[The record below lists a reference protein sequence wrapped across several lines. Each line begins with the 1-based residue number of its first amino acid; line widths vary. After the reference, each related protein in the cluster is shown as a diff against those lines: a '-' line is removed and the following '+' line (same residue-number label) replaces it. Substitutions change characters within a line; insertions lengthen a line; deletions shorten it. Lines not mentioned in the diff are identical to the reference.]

1 MKTYLDMQKQKKFM
15 VSIVAL
21 RKIYKKTSFREKEM
35 AQVDIRIS
43 AQWRERCWKCS
54 ADHVYD
60 IFLFKNISSK
70 DSFEPLD
77 AGGQLLELG
86 VWIRAL
92 GTLHG
97 GQDRLKGHCPAL
109 W

>member
-21 RKIYKKTSFREKEM
+21 RKNIKRRPSGRRKWPRW
-35 AQVDIRIS
+35 IS
-43 AQWRERCWKCS
+43 ESLHNGVNGVGS
-54 ADHVYD
+54 ALWIHVYN

-97 GQDRLKGHCPAL
+97 GQDRQKGHCPAL
-109 W
+109 R